1 MGKCIDSI
9 ESGNNQM
16 TMSTNIEKTVCMFG
30 KSGTLNFTLMK
41 SDLRD
46 AVMINPS
53 LSYPAYC
60 QVEENVGYVCVDLH
74 VRISYKLDE
83 YDYTSR
89 SI

>member
-1 MGKCIDSI
+1 MI
-9 ESGNNQM
+9 
-16 TMSTNIEKTVCMFG
+16 TSTNIGQTVCTFG
-30 KSGTLNFTLMK
+30 ESGTLNFTLMK

-46 AVMINPS
+46 AIMSNPS

-60 QVEENVGYVCVDLH
+60 QVGENVGYVCIDLH

-83 YDYTSR
+83 YNYPSR